1 MVIKFTQTIAFC
13 TVALIV
19 GASPIKAGHHEPLR
33 MIRPTQAAAVDLKP
47 YVKSYATLVHHS
59 YRDAHVKAMEMLEA
73 IDAFLDNPNARTQRV
88 AQKAWI
94 EARKSYLQT
103 EAFRFYEGPIDYID
117 SDTGEEGP
125 EARINAWP
133 INEAF
138 IDYVRGRPRSGII
151 NNKSF
156 EISIETILENDQ
168 VEDEADVTT
177 GWHAIEFLLWGQDF
191 NDNGPGQRSYE
202 DFIPDRRNNNRRR
215 QYLEIVTRQ
224 LVQDLR
230 LLEDEWKPRAN
241 NYRAEFVK
249 GDPQESVKKIFTALA
264 TLSAFEMAS
273 ERMAVPLDS
282 GDQED
287 EHSCFSDT
295 THFDFIYNALG
306 IHNVYLGDHGDTK
319 GLGFDELLKQ
329 VDPDLNRS
337 ILVALRKTDRAVANI
352 NHPFDRVL
360 ATPKGSPERQQVEMA
375 IAAFE
380 EQAPLFQEL
389 GAVLGVNVEILAE

>member
-1 MVIKFTQTIAFC
+1 
-13 TVALIV
+13 VAVIV
-19 GASPIKAGHHEPLR
+19 GASHNRAGQHEPLR
-33 MIRPTQAAAVDLKP
+33 GIRPTQAAAVELKP
-47 YVKSYATLVHHS
+47 KVKSYDTRVHDS
-59 YRDAHVKAMEMLEA
+59 DRDAHVKAMEMLEA

-230 LLEDEWKPRAN
+230 FLEDEWKPRAN
-241 NYRAEFVK
+241 NYRAEFVE
-249 GDPQESVKKIFTALA
+249 GDPQESVEKIFTALA

-352 NHPFDRVL
+352 NRPFDRVL
-360 ATPKGSPERQQVEMA
+360 ATPKGSPERQEVEMA